1 MKRPHDQANMS
12 ACNSCKP
19 LVLLLSVACVCYLAS
34 PAASEQNCSVANCE
48 VLTVGENLESEFRL
62 KAYEKGVRI
71 IYLNLK
77 IGNSSYNPLDLP
89 DEILP
94 DRWVWARSNNE
105 PMLSLPFDFD
115 ILSLGLL
122 NYQVRSMTVPLRDEP
137 SGCLA
142 RLNSTC
148 QNMAVGRAL
157 LNNVT
162 RDNSIEL
169 SSKTG
174 VVCVLMIMKN
184 LNELWS
190 ISYHCCSSDDSS
202 INCDL
207 PVAGSNWFNTI
218 TSLLYVLSV
227 IALLFSP
234 GCLLL
239 LPDVI
244 FNLQYERDMEDMH
257 SNTVNDV
264 NELAAINSEQA
275 ESVAVQIRNGYE
287 QIPETAEILTWDRDR
302 ADHGADITVNT
313 SLVTCSTVS
322 QQLQDNTEN
331 ELDTDDSEQSESVN
345 IEDRIPVDDASPVTF
360 SKVLLGYFQQLP
372 DLQMP
377 FNVKLGFLLFWIPFA
392 SYIHLG
398 LYLVLRKKY
407 TRERVLKQAPGTL
420 SPAPEFVGIKPGIF
434 SLSSILVLASFMLP
448 FFAMVLFLK
457 PRDFFVKQE
466 MKCFLCDFCRTPLR
480 KRTKNMLVTIPFC
493 TQSLNSVSLGDKML
507 RHMKCFP
514 RIAYALILNFLRL
527 HNRGL
532 KGFVS
537 LSTCFLK
544 INIRT
549 KKRRPLLFLW
559 LLFSSLFTLFLGI
572 VWVALCFALGLV
584 FITVLF
590 LYLSPVMT
598 LSYCIALK
606 IWTLIEPRITNLA
619 LRKFLTIGVV
629 VLFDFMLGVNL
640 YFGVYLLCTLIL
652 GIFGFT
658 LMGLVLNVDIVT
670 PYVSFFLA
678 VVTNVYFCYANFQR
692 SYIEF
697 KGLIF
702 KYWQQETM
710 STEGSDQSTIPTML
724 FWYVSDRVLPVATE
738 IYLMFCNMAFIVT
751 FLFLT
756 ISSIVFFRN
765 EYDISTL
772 VSTIAVFISGAIPS
786 LFSKG
791 LTRGRNFTG
800 WRKIELKREIKKA
813 VRAYVTENE

>member
-1 MKRPHDQANMS
+1 MSRDQLALSLNLGIFRTGLRSRNLKRPHDQANMS

-19 LVLLLSVACVCYLAS
+19 LVLLLTVACVCYLAS

-264 NELAAINSEQA
+264 NQ
-275 ESVAVQIRNGYE
+275 GH
-287 QIPETAEILTWDRDR
+287 PT
-302 ADHGADITVNT
+302 
-313 SLVTCSTVS
+313 
-322 QQLQDNTEN
+322 
-331 ELDTDDSEQSESVN
+331 
-345 IEDRIPVDDASPVTF
+345 RI
-360 SKVLLGYFQQLP
+360 
-372 DLQMP
+372 
-377 FNVKLGFLLFWIPFA
+377 
-392 SYIHLG
+392 
-398 LYLVLRKKY
+398 
-407 TRERVLKQAPGTL
+407 
-420 SPAPEFVGIKPGIF
+420 
-434 SLSSILVLASFMLP
+434 
-448 FFAMVLFLK
+448 
-457 PRDFFVKQE
+457 
-466 MKCFLCDFCRTPLR
+466 
-480 KRTKNMLVTIPFC
+480 
-493 TQSLNSVSLGDKML
+493 
-507 RHMKCFP
+507 
-514 RIAYALILNFLRL
+514 
-527 HNRGL
+527 
-532 KGFVS
+532 
-537 LSTCFLK
+537 
-544 INIRT
+544 
-549 KKRRPLLFLW
+549 
-559 LLFSSLFTLFLGI
+559 
-572 VWVALCFALGLV
+572 
-584 FITVLF
+584 
-590 LYLSPVMT
+590 
-598 LSYCIALK
+598 
-606 IWTLIEPRITNLA
+606 
-619 LRKFLTIGVV
+619 
-629 VLFDFMLGVNL
+629 
-640 YFGVYLLCTLIL
+640 
-652 GIFGFT
+652 
-658 LMGLVLNVDIVT
+658 
-670 PYVSFFLA
+670 
-678 VVTNVYFCYANFQR
+678 
-692 SYIEF
+692 
-697 KGLIF
+697 
-702 KYWQQETM
+702 
-710 STEGSDQSTIPTML
+710 
-724 FWYVSDRVLPVATE
+724 
-738 IYLMFCNMAFIVT
+738 
-751 FLFLT
+751 
-756 ISSIVFFRN
+756 
-765 EYDISTL
+765 
-772 VSTIAVFISGAIPS
+772 
-786 LFSKG
+786 
-791 LTRGRNFTG
+791 
-800 WRKIELKREIKKA
+800 
-813 VRAYVTENE
+813 

>member
-34 PAASEQNCSVANCE
+34 PATSEQNCSVANCE
-48 VLTVGENLESEFRL
+48 VLTIGENLESEFRL

-218 TSLLYVLSV
+218 SSFLYVLSV

-257 SNTVNDV
+257 SNTVN
-264 NELAAINSEQA
+264 ELAAVNSEQA

-287 QIPETAEILTWDRDR
+287 PIPETAEIQTWDRDR

-331 ELDTDDSEQSESVN
+331 ELDTDDSEQSEPVN

-398 LYLVLRKKY
+398 LYLVVRKKY
-407 TRERVLKQAPGTL
+407 THERVLKQAPGTL
-420 SPAPEFVGIKPGIF
+420 SPAPEFVEIKPGIF
-434 SLSSILVLASFMLP
+434 SLSSILELASFMLP

-480 KRTKNMLVTIPFC
+480 KRTKNILVKIPFC

-514 RIAYALILNFLRL
+514 RIAYASILYFLRL
-527 HNRGL
+527 HNCGL

-549 KKRRPLLFLW
+549 KKRRPLLVLW

-584 FITVLF
+584 FITVFF
-590 LYLSPVMT
+590 LSLSPVMT
-598 LSYCIALK
+598 LSYGIALK
-606 IWTLIEPRITNLA
+606 IWTLIGPRITNLT
-619 LRKFLTIGVV
+619 LRKVLTIGVV
-629 VLFDFMLGVNL
+629 FCFDLMLGLNL
-640 YFGVYLLCTLIL
+640 FVGVYLLCTLIL

-710 STEGSDQSTIPTML
+710 STEGSDQSTISTML

-738 IYLMFCNMAFIVT
+738 IYLMFRNMAFIVT